1 MKLTLGQQEGIAILE
16 VKGAVD
22 SHNFQVLKA
31 GLSKLLRDG
40 RNRIVLSFEE
50 CENLEADVIREVA
63 ILDVFARELAGQI
76 VISSSN
82 EKLKESVLNFSKP
95 PVIPFLTSVSQA
107 VDFFQKQR
115 PETEDAVED
124 AAELK
129 KIIEAKDKEIEALK
143 AKLQLLDPSELK
155 RVRADKAEA
164 EARAGMLEEQLEA
177 LLAQR
182 KAPIDASGF
191 IAKIEALEETVK
203 KLTAAQPKG

>member
-1 MKLTLGQQEGIAILE
+1 MKLTLGQQDGIAVLE

-40 RNRIVLSFEE
+40 RNRIVLNLEE
-50 CENLEADVIREVA
+50 CENLDADVMREIA
-63 ILDVFARELAGQI
+63 ILDVFARELAGKI

-82 EKLKESVLNFSKP
+82 EKLKENVLNFSKP
-95 PVIPFLTSVSQA
+95 PVIPFLATVAQA
-107 VDFFQKQR
+107 IDFFQKQQ
-115 PETEDAVED
+115 PDAEDVVED
-124 AAELK
+124 VAELK
-129 KIIEAKDKEIEALK
+129 KMIEAKDKEIEALK
-143 AKLQLLDPSELK
+143 AKVQLLDPSELK

-164 EARAGMLEEQLEA
+164 EARATMLEEQLEA

-182 KAPIDASGF
+182 KAPIDATGF
-191 IAKIEALEETVK
+191 VAKIEALEETVK